1 MKVKINQN
9 EVLNFT
15 HHTGKMEGIPSIST
29 NKYLNENCKKLM
41 NSKDSNCICKYCF
54 VDKVTNQYKDV
65 EPCLTQNHNILTSR
79 ILEIQEIKALASVLA
94 NAQIFRFES
103 FGDLNNVTQLI
114 NYNNIA
120 KYYKRTRFALWSKHY
135 SILFQFFKLGFKLSE
150 NITLVLSSPLI
161 NQELSNILVDR
172 IKTYHKRTITFTVV
186 NVKSDKVNCGGRKCI
201 ECRNCYDKKNPHDVI
216 ELQK

>member
-9 EVLNFT
+9 EVLNIM
-15 HHTGKMEGIPSIST
+15 HHKGKMTGIPSLNT
-29 NKYLNENCKKLM
+29 NKYLNNNCQKLM
-41 NSKDSNCICKYCF
+41 NSQDSNCICKFCF
-54 VDKVTNQYKDV
+54 VDKVTKRYKDV
-65 EPCLTQNHNILTSR
+65 EPCLTQNHKILTAR
-79 ILEIQEIKALASVLA
+79 LLEPKEIKALEEILG

-120 KYYKRTRFALWSKHY
+120 KHYKRTHFALWTKHY
-135 SILFQFFKLGFKLSE
+135 SILFQFFKLGFKLSK

-161 NQELSNILVDR
+161 NQELSSILVDR

-186 NVKSDKVNCGGRKCI
+186 NVKSDKVNCGGKRCI
-201 ECRNCYDKKNPHDVI
+201 DCRNCYDEKNPVNVI